1 MEVEGCSLRLRPEGE
16 GSRGKKMPYSDFSIC
31 YTAEKMNMMKKR
43 EVNLTSP
50 SRDIVPQRLRFT
62 YNCIGSLNH

>member
-1 MEVEGCSLRLRPEGE
+1 MEVEGCTLRLRPEV
-16 GSRGKKMPYSDFSIC
+16 GSRSKKCLIFLYVIEL
-31 YTAEKMNMMKKR
+31 EKTNNMKKR

-62 YNCIGSLNH
+62 YNCIESLNH